1 MITNILN
8 GFCVIKFH
16 FFFAGNI
23 IKNLNKQ
30 PKKDHQDQKLEY

>member
-1 MITNILN
+1 MGFVLLN
-8 GFCVIKFH
+8 SI

>member
-16 FFFAGNI
+16 FFAGNI
-23 IKNLNKQ
+23 IKNLKKQ
-30 PKKDHQDQKLEY
+30 PKKDHQYQKLEY